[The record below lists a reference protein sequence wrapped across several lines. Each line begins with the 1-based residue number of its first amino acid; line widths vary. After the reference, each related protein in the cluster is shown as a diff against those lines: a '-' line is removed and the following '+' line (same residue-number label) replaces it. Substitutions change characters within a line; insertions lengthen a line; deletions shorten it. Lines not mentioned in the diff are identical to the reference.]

1 MLKQLEKLGFTVTEK
16 NNYVELYLGD
26 TFIATINLN
35 NKHCIDIAE
44 SVEYEMLDDEIKDEI
59 DQLVLKE
66 IRK

>member
-1 MLKQLEKLGFTVTEK
+1 MKKQLEKLGFAVTEN
-16 NNYVELYLGD
+16 NNYVELYLGG

-35 NKHCIDIAE
+35 NKNCIDIAE